1 MRRLTIGALVLAAVT
16 ASCIGGDLDPL
27 PLDITM
33 TASKTTTVATD
44 SISFVVNAQGN
55 ALLGIDADFGDGATA
70 MQPTQGARTAKV
82 TFRHAYTGVGT
93 FQVTATVTDAVLGM
107 KSASVSV
114 QIQ

>member
-1 MRRLTIGALVLAAVT
+1 MRRLTFGALLLAAAT
-16 ASCIGGDLDPL
+16 AACIDDLDPL

-33 TASKTTTVATD
+33 TASKTTTVAAD

-55 ALLGIDADFGDGATA
+55 SLLGVDADFGDGSTTT
-70 MQPTQGARTAKV
+70 QPTAGARTAKV

-93 FQVTATVTDAVLGM
+93 FQVTATVTDAVLGS
-107 KSASVSV
+107 KSATVQV